1 MANHMDLEEIHAL
14 KNELASLKKANR
26 KLYNEKNRLNTL
38 LELLPEAVYETDVNF
53 NITYANKSAL
63 KMFGYSRLDIARKL
77 NAVLFFVE
85 EEKERIQK
93 NRIKQLRKEKIGAL
107 EYLARRKDGSTFPA
121 LIHSS
126 LIEENGETIGTR
138 GLVFDISSFK
148 ESENRLAKTE
158 EKFLDMFNML
168 QDGIIYFSSNGKVL
182 AVNKAFQKMFDVR
195 LEDVVGKRF
204 IELSQKVL
212 DTEALQALLPRI
224 KKIYSYGKTQQN
236 IFKFKSKVIEFSYIR
251 NTKSGYVTGVMKD
264 VSDRKSYED
273 IFNTIS
279 EAIYILDKNGIF
291 IDVNHGAEVMYG
303 MDRNEL
309 IGKTPLDVAAKGK
322 NNLGKLSKRLKE
334 VYEKGETA
342 QFNFWGV
349 RKNGEEFIK
358 EVIVKRN
365 DYFGAKALIATA
377 RDISE
382 RVKAEMEKLKL
393 EAHLRDTQ
401 KTETIGALASGI
413 AHDFNNVLAPM
424 MGFTE
429 LALLKLSQN
438 EDVTDDLQKVLQ
450 STIRAKGMVQQI
462 LLFGKGSEKEKRTLS
477 LQRVVREALRL
488 LKTSIPKSVKIDF
501 DIDETCPDI
510 VADGTQI
517 HQLIVNLCTNSWQ
530 SIEESG
536 TITIRLSKVK
546 KEELKNDV
554 LSKFKYQTYALLSVE
569 DNGCGMSEDVK
580 EKIFDLFFSA
590 KSNGTGL
597 GLSVVRRIV
606 RNHEGEIIVNSKL
619 GRGTEFNVYLPVG
632 EEKPKKENIALP
644 EENCRGDETIM
655 VVDDEPDIL
664 ELSKKLLENCGYTA
678 ITFQESKEA
687 VKAFRK
693 ESGKYSLLLS
703 DLTMPDVSGLD
714 LAKVVH
720 QLKPKLPIIIMTGY
734 GENITEQEKKDLGI
748 KKIISK
754 PVPANLLT
762 QTIRKALDAF

>member
-212 DTEALQALLPRI
+212 NTEALQALLPRI

>member
-1 MANHMDLEEIHAL
+1 MANRKDLEEIHAL

-212 DTEALQALLPRI
+212 NTEALQALLPRI

>member
-126 LIEENGETIGTR
+126 LIEENGEIIGTR

-224 KKIYSYGKTQQN
+224 KKIYSYGKTQQS

-322 NNLGKLSKRLKE
+322 NNLGKLSKRLKD

-554 LSKFKYQTYALLSVE
+554 LSKLKDQTYALLTVE

-762 QTIRKALDAF
+762 QTIRKALDDF

>member
-93 NRIKQLRKEKIGAL
+93 NRIKQLHKEKIGAL

-212 DTEALQALLPRI
+212 NTEALQALLPRI